1 MQDHGVNGGRISHM
15 DTNVN
20 SRKSN
25 LSGAAIGAIAAVLA
39 ADATLALA
47 RQPPPAASTAAMA
60 PMAAPL
66 RLLFLEFTL
75 VSMWLMR
82 PPLTP

>member
-1 MQDHGVNGGRISHM
+1 METTAGETRSTTSAN
-15 DTNVN
+15 DT
-20 SRKSN
+20 
-25 LSGAAIGAIAAVLA
+25 GAPGATIAGWALTGA